1 MVKIQMHKSYKTWNV
16 GSDKFE
22 IQDNN
27 YLRWGKYRN
36 KDRKHDQI
44 YVSVTRAL
52 PKKKKKK
59 APAKFSVLSKSHSS
73 YS

>member
-36 KDRKHDQI
+36 KNRKHDQI
-44 YVSVTRAL
+44 YKVVARTNT
-52 PKKKKKK
+52 
-59 APAKFSVLSKSHSS
+59 
-73 YS
+73 